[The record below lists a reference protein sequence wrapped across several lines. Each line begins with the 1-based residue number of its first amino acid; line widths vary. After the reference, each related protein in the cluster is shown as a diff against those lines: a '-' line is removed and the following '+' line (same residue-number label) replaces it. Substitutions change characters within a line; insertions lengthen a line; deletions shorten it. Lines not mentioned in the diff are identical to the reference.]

1 MKKLKGFTLI
11 ELIAVISIIAIL
23 GGILVPK
30 YVSYISKTKTEKAEQ
45 IARILYVSAMRSY
58 LENESFSK
66 NDVTEALNEDISL
79 NDVSISVMEP
89 TDDNKNIEA
98 DFSSDGAKYK
108 VLIHG
113 SSSSYE
119 FKTANNTSI
128 SW

>member
-1 MKKLKGFTLI
+1 MKKLRGFTLI

-30 YVSYISKTKTEKAEQ
+30 YVSYISKAKTEKAEQ

-66 NDVTEALNEDISL
+66 SDVTEALNEDISL

-119 FKTANNTSI
+119 FKTGYDTSI
-128 SW
+128 S